1 MEEVM
6 AHPGLL
12 LSLVAGAGLYG
23 LATRTAIPPAAW
35 IGLTALLHA
44 SRSMGVASGFAW
56 LWSLLALS
64 MTVARR
70 DTMPVPLSVTLPIMA
85 VEAAVVTLPFVL
97 DRLLAPTIGGA
108 AGTLVFPAA
117 MVAAE
122 FLRSRLTPAASWG
135 SIAYSQFGFLPIM
148 QVAAVAGIWGITFL
162 IAWSASTFELAWRHG
177 FDGSVIRSACLPCA
191 ITVGAVLLAGVV
203 RLAMAPAARVSIQVA
218 TVNRP
223 VDLLVPGEMTRVSE
237 GRVAAS
243 ERDVE
248 RARLEKLH
256 DWFLGETR
264 RAARAGARLIVW
276 PEQNLLVFAEDE
288 PAFLARAR
296 QVAADERVYLAIGMG
311 TIHLGE
317 PLPFENKLV
326 LIDPSGAIAASHLKN
341 RPVAGW
347 EASIM
352 RRGRDGIPV
361 VSTEQGRM
369 AGAICFEADF
379 PDFIRPA
386 GMEAADVLIVAVNDW
401 QAIKHL
407 HLQMHVFRAIENGVS
422 LVRAAASG
430 ISAAVDSR
438 GRILN
443 FSDYFAPGDRTMTV
457 DIPVERVSTV
467 YAKIGDAFAWLCVV
481 ALATTFVLR
490 IVQLHR

>member
-1 MEEVM
+1 M

-23 LATRTAIPPAAW
+23 IATRTAIPPAAW
-35 IGLTALLHA
+35 LGLTALLHA
-44 SRSMGVASGFAW
+44 SRSMRVAPGFAW

-70 DTMPVPLSVTLPIMA
+70 DTMPVPIFVTLPIMA

-135 SIAYSQFGFLPIM
+135 SIAYSQYGFPPIM
-148 QVAAVAGIWGITFL
+148 QVAAFTGIWGITFL
-162 IAWSASTFELAWRHG
+162 ISWSASAFELAWRFG
-177 FDGSVIRSACLPCA
+177 FDASVRGAWLPCA
-191 ITVGAVLLAGVV
+191 ITVVAALLGGGV
-203 RLAMAPAARVSIQVA
+203 RLAIAPAARASIPIA

-223 VDLLVPGEMTRVSE
+223 IDLLVPGEMTRVSE

-264 RAARAGARLIVW
+264 RAAQAGARLIVW

-296 QVAADERVYLAIGMG
+296 KVAADARVYLAIGMG

-352 RRGRDGIPV
+352 RRGRDGILV
-361 VSTEQGRM
+361 VPTDGGRM

-379 PDFIRPA
+379 PEFIRPA
-386 GMEAADVLIVAVNDW
+386 GKQAADVLIVSANDW

-438 GRILN
+438 GRVLN
-443 FSDYFAPGDRTMTV
+443 ISDYFTAGDRTMTA
-457 DIPVERVSTV
+457 DLPVERVPTL

-481 ALATTFVLR
+481 ALAATFVLR